1 MIVLLHIHFLTNLL
15 LTNPI
20 QLMKK
25 PVAILIVL
33 LIAVSVKAQNL
44 QVHYDF
50 GKTRK
55 LVTSTVEMFKPDK
68 WGSTFFFIDMNYD
81 ADNGKTVSLA
91 YWEIARGIKLGK
103 SPFAAHIEYNGG
115 FGQFNTGSGYGAYQ
129 INDAWLTGLDYNFN
143 NADFTRGI
151 SFQVL
156 YKYIR
161 DKQDASFQLTTVW
174 YMHMLN
180 KKLTF
185 DGFADFWRED
195 NAYYDNDGAV
205 VGNTKY
211 VFLTEPQI
219 WYNLTENLSFG
230 SEVEMSVNFSGN
242 EGFMINP
249 TLAGKWK
256 F

>member
-1 MIVLLHIHFLTNLL
+1 
-15 LTNPI
+15 
-20 QLMKK
+20 MKK
-25 PVAILIVL
+25 LFTFPILLVIVASLQ
-33 LIAVSVKAQNL
+33 AQNL

-81 ADNGKTVSLA
+81 AYNGKTVSLA

-103 SPFAAHIEYNGG
+103 SPFAAHVEYNGG
-115 FGQFNTGSGYGAYQ
+115 FGQFHSTPFNGAYA
-129 INDAWLTGLDYNFN
+129 INDAWLAGLDYNIN
-143 NADFTRGI
+143 DVDFTRGI
-151 SFQVL
+151 TFQVL

-161 DKQDASFQLTTVW
+161 DKQDASFQLTAVW
-174 YMHMLN
+174 YLHMLN

-195 NAYYDNDGAV
+195 NTFINNNETVDK
-205 VGNTKY
+205 TKY

-219 WYNLTENLSFG
+219 WFNATENLSLG
-230 SEVEMSVNFSGN
+230 SEIEISSNFSGN
-242 EGFMINP
+242 KGFMVNP

>member
-1 MIVLLHIHFLTNLL
+1 
-15 LTNPI
+15 
-20 QLMKK
+20 MKK
-25 PVAILIVL
+25 PVAILLMLFV
-33 LIAVSVKAQNL
+33 IASVKAQNL
-44 QVHYDF
+44 QIHYDF

-81 ADNGKTVSLA
+81 ANNGKTVSLA

-115 FGQFNTGSGYGAYQ
+115 FGQYNSVPMNGAYS
-129 INDAWLTGLDYNFN
+129 INDAWLTGLDYNIN
-143 NADFTRGI
+143 NADFTKGI

-156 YKYIR
+156 YKYIK
-161 DKQDASFQLTTVW
+161 DKQDASFQLTAVW
-174 YMHMLN
+174 YMHLFK
-180 KKLTF
+180 KKLTL

-195 NAYYDNDGAV
+195 NTFTNSDETTAK
-205 VGNTKY
+205 TKY
-211 VFLTEPQI
+211 VFLTEPQF

-230 SEVEMSVNFSGN
+230 SEIEISSNFSGN
-242 EGFMINP
+242 EGFMVNP
-249 TLAGKWK
+249 TLAAKWK

>member
-1 MIVLLHIHFLTNLL
+1 
-15 LTNPI
+15 
-20 QLMKK
+20 MKK
-25 PVAILIVL
+25 PVAFLIVL
-33 LIAVSVKAQNL
+33 FAVASVKAQNL

-55 LVTSTVEMFKPDK
+55 LITSTVEMFKPDK

-81 ADNGKTVSLA
+81 AKNAKTVSLA
-91 YWEIARGIKLGK
+91 YWEIARAFKLGDSK
-103 SPFAAHIEYNGG
+103 LSAHVEYNGG
-115 FGQFNTGSGYGAYQ
+115 LFQFDASPTNGAYS
-129 INDAWLTGLDYNFN
+129 INNAWLGGLEYGIN

-151 SFQVL
+151 SLQVL
-156 YKYIR
+156 YKYIK
-161 DKQDASFQLTTVW
+161 DKNDASFQLTTVW

-195 NAYYDNDGAV
+195 NTFYDGDGGV
-205 VGNTKY
+205 SKNTKY

-219 WYNLTENLSFG
+219 WYNITENLSFG
-230 SEVEMSVNFSGN
+230 SEVEISSNFSGN

>member
-1 MIVLLHIHFLTNLL
+1 
-15 LTNPI
+15 
-20 QLMKK
+20 MKK
-25 PVAILIVL
+25 PVAILIML
-33 LIAVSVKAQNL
+33 LIIASVNAQNL

-81 ADNGKTVSLA
+81 ASNGKTMSLA

-103 SPFAAHIEYNGG
+103 SPFAAHVEYNGG
-115 FGQFNTGSGYGAYQ
+115 FGQFNSSPMNGAYS

-143 NADFTRGI
+143 NADFTKGI

-174 YMHMLN
+174 YMHLFN
-180 KKLTF
+180 KKLTL

-195 NAYYDNDGAV
+195 NTFSNTE
-205 VGNTKY
+205 GNTVAETKTKY
-211 VFLTEPQI
+211 VFLTEPQF
-219 WYNLTENLSFG
+219 WYNLTENLSVG
-230 SEVEMSVNFSGN
+230 SEIEVSSNFSGN
-242 EGFMINP
+242 EGFMVNP

>member
-1 MIVLLHIHFLTNLL
+1 
-15 LTNPI
+15 
-20 QLMKK
+20 MKK

-33 LIAVSVKAQNL
+33 LSIASVKAQNL

-50 GKTRK
+50 GENRK

-81 ADNGKTVSLA
+81 AKNAKTVSLA
-91 YWEIARGIKLGK
+91 YWEIARAFKLGK
-103 SPFAAHIEYNGG
+103 SKLSAHVEYNGG
-115 FGQFNTGSGYGAYQ
+115 LFQFDATPHNGAFS
-129 INDAWLTGLDYNFN
+129 INNAWLGGLEYGIN
-143 NADFTRGI
+143 NAGFTKGI
-151 SFQVL
+151 SLQVL
-156 YKYIR
+156 YKYIK
-161 DKQDASFQLTTVW
+161 DKNDASFQLTTVW

-185 DGFADFWRED
+185 NGFADFWRED
-195 NAYYDNDGAV
+195 NDFGTLEKPNV
-205 VGNTKY
+205 KKF
-211 VFLTEPQI
+211 VFLTEPQL
-219 WYNLTENLSFG
+219 WYNVTENLSFG

>member
-1 MIVLLHIHFLTNLL
+1 
-15 LTNPI
+15 
-20 QLMKK
+20 MKK

-33 LIAVSVKAQNL
+33 LTVAAVKAQNL

-50 GKTRK
+50 GENRK
-55 LVTSTVEMFKPDK
+55 LITSTVEMFKPDK

-91 YWEIARGIKLGK
+91 YWEIARGIQLGK
-103 SPFAAHIEYNGG
+103 SPFAAHVEYNGG
-115 FGQFNTGSGYGAYQ
+115 FGQFNMGSSYGAYQ
-129 INDAWLTGLDYNFN
+129 INDAWLAGLDYNLN

-151 SFQVL
+151 TFQVL
-156 YKYIR
+156 YKYIK
-161 DKQDASFQLTTVW
+161 DKQDASFQLTAVW

-195 NAYYDNDGAV
+195 NSFSNDDASV
-205 VGNTKY
+205 TKTKY

-219 WYNLTENLSFG
+219 WFNATENLSLG
-230 SEVEMSVNFSGN
+230 SEIEISSNFSGN
-242 EGFMINP
+242 KGFMVNP